1 MFSESPFS
9 RLPKQQWRLKTTNGM
24 NFNWNLG
31 WNIQK
36 VPQDV
41 ILPTLRTFIQTIYY
55 IDLYSRFETSSRGI
69 EMTAN
74 SLYCS
79 LYLDYI
85 ECPGKAGMKIIK
97 TLLPS
102 SCGGFVWG
110 RLNISLSYPVVFM
123 TCSGWPKMIKN
134 AHLLPNMAPTC
145 GVINRYLRCVIL
157 MNVVQVELR

>member
-1 MFSESPFS
+1 
-9 RLPKQQWRLKTTNGM
+9 
-24 NFNWNLG
+24 
-31 WNIQK
+31 
-36 VPQDV
+36 
-41 ILPTLRTFIQTIYY
+41 
-55 IDLYSRFETSSRGI
+55 
-69 EMTAN
+69 MTAN

-102 SCGGFVWG
+102 SCGGYEDVM
-110 RLNISLSYPVVFM
+110 NISLSYPVVFM
-123 TCSGWPKMIKN
+123 TFSGWPKIIKN